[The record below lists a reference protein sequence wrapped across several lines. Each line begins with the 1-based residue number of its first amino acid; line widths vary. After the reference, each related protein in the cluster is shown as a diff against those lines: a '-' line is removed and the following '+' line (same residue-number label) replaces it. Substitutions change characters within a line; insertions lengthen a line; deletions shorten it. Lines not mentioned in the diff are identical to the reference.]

1 VVFEGT
7 PVGTPDIGK
16 LSRSVEKLKADAMFT
31 SPTAMRSMRREDHDG
46 PLAKKF
52 DLSMPKIIM
61 GAMGY
66 AYMELDAECGLKAH
80 DC

>member
-1 VVFEGT
+1 
-7 PVGTPDIGK
+7 
-16 LSRSVEKLKADAMFT
+16 
-31 SPTAMRSMRREDHDG
+31 MRREDHDG

-52 DLSMPKIIM
+52 DLSMLKIIM